1 MVFRWQKWNK
11 NRSQNGS
18 YPKKPPNKKTRFS
31 LHNFNTFSP
40 SEAMFSKPKTVE
52 TRQRNHVSTVEA
64 LFRIRRTQKSTQ
76 HAPKRRR
83 DGPDE
88 RFCSFL
94 NAKMATQN
102 APKSK
107 KILSEKQPKNIMQKA
122 CRKITVPE
130 RTRRGSTMQPR
141 SG

>member
-1 MVFRWQKWNK
+1 MEPTWHQKRFQK
-11 NRSQNGS
+11 FDLMSKS
-18 YPKKPPNKKTRFS
+18 PESKKTLFS
-31 LHNFNTFSP
+31 LYILNTFLHL
-40 SEAMFSKPKTVE
+40 EALFSKPKTVQN
-52 TRQRNHVSTVEA
+52 RQQNHIRLVQTLSYA
-64 LFRIRRTQKSTQ
+64 RRTLTSAKN
-76 HAPKRRR
+76 APKRRR

-107 KILSEKQPKNIMQKA
+107 KILSKKQPKNIMQKA